1 SVIWVYTGIPTTTR
15 VEVLIYNQVFTF
27 LAPVHG
33 FVTSPLLQAYTT
45 FTGSVAID
53 PTVTETL
60 LQIRGRNYDPS
71 TGAVWQSGHNYAVN
85 DQIVDSNG
93 NVQTVIVAGLSGGTV
108 PVWAIGIGFQTSGDD
123 GVTWMNTGVPAI
135 TPTENVN
142 LLFFQTNDALV
153 IAPPSGISAYKGQTS
168 CQLEWA
174 QPTFPGTLGV
184 RVMLST
190 DSTGVT
196 VPFTQFG

>member
-1 SVIWVYTGIPTTTR
+1 MPPVSSLAALITLSPEVVGSTLSIDTTVLPFTIQADTLSRPWVGGAEFFAGDKIVDANGNVQTATNHGFTGATVPVWSTAQGGFTPDGSVIWVYTGIPTTTR

-27 LAPVHG
+27 LASVHG
-33 FVTSPLLQAYTT
+33 FVTSPLLQAFTT

-108 PVWAIGIGFQTSGDD
+108 PVWAIGI
-123 GVTWMNTGVPAI
+123 
-135 TPTENVN
+135 
-142 LLFFQTNDALV
+142 
-153 IAPPSGISAYKGQTS
+153 
-168 CQLEWA
+168 
-174 QPTFPGTLGV
+174 
-184 RVMLST
+184 
-190 DSTGVT
+190 
-196 VPFTQFG
+196 